1 MAMPIAVTSFYRV
14 PKIRDKIP
22 KEFENVIGCDVVD
35 FNSNDLN
42 LKRLKNVEVRVEKL
56 NFVGL
61 SSFMVKILFGKQ
73 CRVKLRKLNLN
84 DVNLK
89 VIKSIDNAKKV
100 RFDNY
105 SEDEGNKKRISG
117 QHSVA
122 FAGDSEVNLIN
133 DLNHIKQ
140 LSSPFKSVNGDVV
153 SFIQELCFHT
163 HCDKRLVTYLLS
175 LHFKESVDLSPKKIF
190 L

>member
-14 PKIRDKIP
+14 PKIRDKIR

-73 CRVKLRKLNLN
+73 CRVKLRKFKLN

-89 VIKSIDNAKKV
+89 VIKSI
-100 RFDNY
+100 DNY

-175 LHFKESVDLSPKKIF
+175 LHFKESVHLSPKKIF